1 MQPLIACA
9 PLAPILE
16 PGSRVLLTG
25 AGGGYDVM
33 GAVPLLVE
41 LEAQGCA
48 VHLASLSFTRLDA
61 LGGVERVRPGLF
73 AVSADSAVSDRY
85 CPEAWLADWWSRRS
99 GQRRVVYAMPKAG
112 VAPLRAIYAHLAE
125 RLDLDAIVL
134 VDGGVDSLLRGDET
148 NLGTPE
154 EDLCSMLAVRHAP
167 VAHRLLMCV
176 GFGAEQRDGI
186 AHAQVLERV
195 AGLTAAGGF
204 LGVSALLGSMAAG
217 RGYLDALERVFAG
230 QSGVKRSHIHSEVRA
245 AMGGAFGD
253 AGPDRWRWPLLN
265 MLWFFDLDPVVD
277 THLFIE
283 HLAGTQTIGE
293 VTLYVDGLRRS
304 VGSRPRTV
312 IPI

>member
-1 MQPLIACA
+1 MQPLVACA
-9 PLAPILE
+9 PLASTLA
-16 PGSRVLLTG
+16 PGSRVLLAG

-48 VHLASLSFTRLDA
+48 VHLASLSFTRLEA
-61 LGGVERVRPGLF
+61 LPGVERVRPGLF
-73 AVSADSAVSDRY
+73 AVSADCAATDVY
-85 CPEAWLADWWSRRS
+85 CPEAWLADWWSRRT
-99 GQRRVVYAMPKAG
+99 GRRRVVYGIPKTG
-112 VAPLRAIYAHLAE
+112 VAPLRAIYAHIAESLA
-125 RLDLDAIVL
+125 LDAIVL

-167 VAHRLLMCV
+167 VTHRLLACV

-186 AHAQVLERV
+186 AHAQVLERI
-195 AGLTAAGGF
+195 AGLTAAGAF
-204 LGVSALLGSMAAG
+204 LGVSALLDAMPAG
-217 RGYLDALERVFAG
+217 RGYLDALAWVFGHQA
-230 QSGVKRSHIHSEVRA
+230 GVKRSHIHAEIKA

-253 AGPDRWRWPLLN
+253 AGPHRWRWPLLN
-265 MLWFFDLDPVVD
+265 MLWCFALDPVVD
-277 THLFIE
+277 SHLFIN
-283 HLAGTQTIGE
+283 HLAETRTIGE

-304 VGSRPRTV
+304 VGSRPRSD